1 VQNIRTFPSRLTGLR
16 GPAVNYWDLSMAKNF
31 RVSERVKFQL
41 RTNWEGAMNHALF
54 ATPNMA
60 PTNVLFGTIN
70 ATQGEA
76 RRIYVGLKMYF

>member
-1 VQNIRTFPSRLTGLR
+1 
-16 GPAVNYWDLSMAKNF
+16 
-31 RVSERVKFQL
+31 
-41 RTNWEGAMNHALF
+41 MNHSLF